1 MYKEQI
7 QATQTEDELIEVMTR
22 IFAENDFVLDPD
34 LSYLE
39 NSEIYAR
46 DDDEKELLL
55 LADHQWIAIMNHVEV
70 V

>member
-7 QATQTEDELIEVMTR
+7 QSTKTEDELIKVMTS

-39 NSEIYAR
+39 NSEVYAR
-46 DDDEKELLL
+46 DDDEKKLLL
-55 LADHQWIAIMNHVEV
+55 LADAQWLAIMNPGEV